1 MLRSD
6 NIQVRSQLSATQ
18 RRMLQ
23 EKQQVMDYLRQIEND
38 LIEKEQIKQR
48 ESILRKDYGKL
59 QLAQKQDRQEIDQL
73 NVQINQQKQK
83 LDQLEQ
89 ERLQLFK
96 TIQNMDDNKVQLEV
110 ELNSYKS
117 ATKRLY
123 TYFKIPFD
131 SIQSIDQLIPM
142 LEDRYRTEQIS
153 QARIHH
159 IPLVK
164 STSDVN
170 HEQETEDI
178 RQLRQDLYS
187 MNIQLKQLNDAN
199 QAWQQYQ
206 QNQITLLCDR
216 FKLTNIDHLS
226 FEDIIQ
232 QIENRFNIINN
243 QLIDLQNIKK
253 TDDGLQKHIDETQ
266 IVSTQLM
273 RDDNHQSK
281 YTQTENNEEYQQLQ
295 KDQSAEIS
303 IQSSTPNLNQYEEE
317 LRELRESLT
326 TLTTQYTQLNEANRT
341 WEQYHQNQLDSFKNK
356 LQVKLP
362 METDYS
368 FDDIAQHITTY
379 IDQIQKERENLMQY
393 LQTSETLTNDL
404 RSELAN
410 NNTIMQETYAN
421 TINELN
427 QKILMLKQQNDQ
439 LEAERKTLITGKD
452 LYTIIQIINENYS
465 IDSTSVE
472 SQPVNKQISASPV
485 HEAKI
490 HTITPIQ
497 SGLPII
503 DEQELQQL
511 RDNVTLLTN
520 QCAQLDEA
528 NRAWQQYQTAQL
540 QDFRSKL
547 HDYLTFDENASFDII
562 AQQIV
567 EQISK
572 EREDFNEKYE
582 AIEKANDILRSEST
596 NNLESIHQTYTN
608 TLNELNQKLLAM
620 KNRCEEL
627 DTEKQLLSI
636 ELEKRCVE
644 IEREHANQTIEK
656 VSSETLKQPLKEV
669 PIHTSSTDVEEERK
683 ELEKLRDNIAHLTN
697 QCAQLN
703 EANRAWLQ
711 YQQTQFDT
719 FRNTLY
725 PYLPIDETFTLDQA
739 AQQILHQTMKERQ
752 DFTQRYEALE
762 KVHDDFRLESATNLD
777 TIKQSYTDT
786 IDELNKKLLNM
797 KEQDEPTNKLES
809 TTLLQKAFEK
819 TPIKSDETIDQQE
832 TEEIRQ
838 LRENLVSLT
847 SQLDETKRT
856 SQQYKQTQLD
866 ILRNQLQHCLS
877 IDSNI
882 SFDDIAQ
889 QIVDQV
895 TKEREDFNEKYQAL
909 EKENDNL
916 RSELTN
922 NMESIRESYVNTVN
936 ELNQELLI
944 MKKQCEQ
951 FDAENQILTNELEK
965 RSVQI
970 NQEQVEPTIEKI
982 SLKILKQPFEEV
994 PIHTNVMNVEEEGN
1008 EIEQL
1013 RESVSFLTNQC
1024 AQLDEAN
1031 RAWQQYQAAQLENF
1045 RSKVQDYLSF
1055 DENASFDIIAQEIV
1069 EQISKERE
1077 DFNEKYEAI
1086 EKAND
1091 KLRSG
1096 TSIFII
1102 DFFYLRFF
1110 NVASTGNFESI
1121 QESYMNTINE
1131 LNEQLL
1137 VMKDRCEELAAEKQF
1152 LSIELEKRCVEIDR
1166 EHSKQTIEKVPSNI
1180 LRQPFKEVPI
1190 HTTGVNVE
1198 DERKELEQLRES
1210 VTLLTSQCA
1219 QLDEANRA
1227 WQQYHQTQL
1236 NSFRN
1241 ILHHHLPIDE
1251 RFTLD
1256 QAAEHILHQVTKERE
1271 NFTQRYQALEKV
1283 NDDVRLESATNLET
1297 IKESYINTIDELNKE
1312 LLTMKEQCEILM
1324 AEKQA
1329 LSNELGKKSVEFN
1342 IEQKKKIIESEPIDL
1357 LQEIPLQTSSSNFE
1371 QENEEL
1377 QQLRENFAI
1386 LTSEYA
1392 QSNEANRAWQEFHQS
1407 QVDNFRSQ
1415 IQDFIQID
1423 NDLSFEHVAQKII
1436 DQITQERE
1444 SFNERYE
1451 ILEKAHTD
1459 LQSETLDSNL
1469 LEQQT
1474 KMSELQEDLIS
1485 LRTQLDE
1492 TNHSRQQFEQ
1502 TQFNLFKNVLPDS
1515 TKMSLEELIQE
1526 IILYINHLT
1535 KEIDLYKELEN
1546 NTIEQELMVLQNQCT
1561 ELDAANRAWQLFFD
1575 NQTNLL
1581 KDSLKDYIHFDNN
1594 ENFDQISQLIIIKFQ
1609 QQKQFNENISL

>member
-170 HEQETEDI
+170 HEQETEEI

-243 QLIDLQNIKK
+243 QLIDLQNIKRA
-253 TDDGLQKHIDETQ
+253 DDGLQKNIDETQ

-273 RDDNHQSK
+273 KDDNHQSK
-281 YTQTENNEEYQQLQ
+281 YTQTEDNEEYQQLQ

-439 LEAERKTLITGKD
+439 LEAERKTLIT
-452 LYTIIQIINENYS
+452 
-465 IDSTSVE
+465 DSTSVE

-497 SGLPII
+497 SGLPLI

-608 TLNELNQKLLAM
+608 TLNELNRKLLAM

-627 DTEKQLLSI
+627 DAEKQLLST
-636 ELEKRCVE
+636 ELEKRSIE

-656 VSSETLKQPLKEV
+656 VSSETLKQPLKE
-669 PIHTSSTDVEEERK
+669 
-683 ELEKLRDNIAHLTN
+683 
-697 QCAQLN
+697 
-703 EANRAWLQ
+703 
-711 YQQTQFDT
+711 
-719 FRNTLY
+719 
-725 PYLPIDETFTLDQA
+725 
-739 AQQILHQTMKERQ
+739 
-752 DFTQRYEALE
+752 
-762 KVHDDFRLESATNLD
+762 
-777 TIKQSYTDT
+777 
-786 IDELNKKLLNM
+786 
-797 KEQDEPTNKLES
+797 
-809 TTLLQKAFEK
+809 
-819 TPIKSDETIDQQE
+819 
-832 TEEIRQ
+832 
-838 LRENLVSLT
+838 
-847 SQLDETKRT
+847 
-856 SQQYKQTQLD
+856 
-866 ILRNQLQHCLS
+866 
-877 IDSNI
+877 
-882 SFDDIAQ
+882 
-889 QIVDQV
+889 
-895 TKEREDFNEKYQAL
+895 
-909 EKENDNL
+909 
-916 RSELTN
+916 
-922 NMESIRESYVNTVN
+922 
-936 ELNQELLI
+936 
-944 MKKQCEQ
+944 
-951 FDAENQILTNELEK
+951 
-965 RSVQI
+965 
-970 NQEQVEPTIEKI
+970 
-982 SLKILKQPFEEV
+982 
-994 PIHTNVMNVEEEGN
+994 
-1008 EIEQL
+1008 
-1013 RESVSFLTNQC
+1013 
-1024 AQLDEAN
+1024 
-1031 RAWQQYQAAQLENF
+1031 
-1045 RSKVQDYLSF
+1045 
-1055 DENASFDIIAQEIV
+1055 
-1069 EQISKERE
+1069 
-1077 DFNEKYEAI
+1077 
-1086 EKAND
+1086 
-1091 KLRSG
+1091 
-1096 TSIFII
+1096 
-1102 DFFYLRFF
+1102 
-1110 NVASTGNFESI
+1110 
-1121 QESYMNTINE
+1121 
-1131 LNEQLL
+1131 
-1137 VMKDRCEELAAEKQF
+1137 
-1152 LSIELEKRCVEIDR
+1152 
-1166 EHSKQTIEKVPSNI
+1166 
-1180 LRQPFKEVPI
+1180 
-1190 HTTGVNVE
+1190 
-1198 DERKELEQLRES
+1198 
-1210 VTLLTSQCA
+1210 
-1219 QLDEANRA
+1219 
-1227 WQQYHQTQL
+1227 
-1236 NSFRN
+1236 
-1241 ILHHHLPIDE
+1241 
-1251 RFTLD
+1251 
-1256 QAAEHILHQVTKERE
+1256 
-1271 NFTQRYQALEKV
+1271 
-1283 NDDVRLESATNLET
+1283 
-1297 IKESYINTIDELNKE
+1297 
-1312 LLTMKEQCEILM
+1312 
-1324 AEKQA
+1324 
-1329 LSNELGKKSVEFN
+1329 
-1342 IEQKKKIIESEPIDL
+1342 
-1357 LQEIPLQTSSSNFE
+1357 
-1371 QENEEL
+1371 
-1377 QQLRENFAI
+1377 
-1386 LTSEYA
+1386 
-1392 QSNEANRAWQEFHQS
+1392 
-1407 QVDNFRSQ
+1407 
-1415 IQDFIQID
+1415 
-1423 NDLSFEHVAQKII
+1423 
-1436 DQITQERE
+1436 
-1444 SFNERYE
+1444 
-1451 ILEKAHTD
+1451 
-1459 LQSETLDSNL
+1459 
-1469 LEQQT
+1469 
-1474 KMSELQEDLIS
+1474 
-1485 LRTQLDE
+1485 
-1492 TNHSRQQFEQ
+1492 
-1502 TQFNLFKNVLPDS
+1502 
-1515 TKMSLEELIQE
+1515 
-1526 IILYINHLT
+1526 
-1535 KEIDLYKELEN
+1535 
-1546 NTIEQELMVLQNQCT
+1546 
-1561 ELDAANRAWQLFFD
+1561 
-1575 NQTNLL
+1575 
-1581 KDSLKDYIHFDNN
+1581 
-1594 ENFDQISQLIIIKFQ
+1594 
-1609 QQKQFNENISL
+1609 